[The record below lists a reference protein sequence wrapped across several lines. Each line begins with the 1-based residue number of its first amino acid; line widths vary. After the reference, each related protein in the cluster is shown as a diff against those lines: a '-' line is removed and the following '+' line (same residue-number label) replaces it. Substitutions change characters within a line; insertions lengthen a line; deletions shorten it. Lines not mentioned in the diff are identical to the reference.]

1 MRPLPHFLQS
11 PLLLSVPGVY
21 HAFPGKDPAEGRGQK
36 ERLREAF
43 SIPPASLG
51 TLKQIHSPIVLE
63 FDPRD
68 AAVPGG
74 WKREGDA
81 LWTATPGTG
90 CGVRTADCVP
100 ILIAHRE
107 LPLVAAVHAGWRGL
121 ASGIVR
127 EAVRVLAERA
137 GNGGA
142 SGLVAAAG
150 PCARGC
156 CYEGGE
162 ETAGALSALPGAAL
176 RKGKA
181 PGKWFADLQA
191 IALSM
196 LADAGIPPPRAEGV
210 GPCTICSPRFH
221 SFRRE
226 KTLTGRQLSFIY
238 IYR

>member
-1 MRPLPHFLQS
+1 
-11 PLLLSVPGVY
+11 V
-21 HAFPGKDPAEGRGQK
+21 
-36 ERLREAF
+36 
-43 SIPPASLG
+43 
-51 TLKQIHSPIVLE
+51 
-63 FDPRD
+63 
-68 AAVPGG
+68 
-74 WKREGDA
+74 
-81 LWTATPGTG
+81 
-90 CGVRTADCVP
+90 
-100 ILIAHRE
+100 
-107 LPLVAAVHAGWRGL
+107 
-121 ASGIVR
+121 
-127 EAVRVLAERA
+127 
-137 GNGGA
+137 
-142 SGLVAAAG
+142 
-150 PCARGC
+150 
-156 CYEGGE
+156 GE